1 MHQDSRH
8 LIIGTAGHVDHGKT
22 ALVGTL
28 TGMETDRLKEERERG
43 LSIELG
49 FAYFDLPDHSRA
61 GIVDVP
67 GHEKFI
73 RSMLSGAYGMDV
85 VLFVVDSKEGV
96 QEQTLEHLA
105 ILDLLG
111 ISNGILVMTKS
122 DLATPDELAEAT
134 EMTQEMLVGTSLEGI
149 PTVSVSAITGA
160 GIDTLK
166 QTIVEQVSLA
176 TKSEEHDGIPRLYV
190 DRVFTVQ
197 GFGVV
202 VTGTLIGGSINRE
215 QRMVILPQGEVV
227 RVRGIQVH
235 NEPATVAQAGQ
246 RTALNLSGTS
256 AQNIQRGD
264 VLCPIEF
271 SQVTDNIDVSLQVL
285 SSFPRIIEHWS
296 RFRAYL
302 GTREIFCRLI
312 LLIDE
317 AILPGDN
324 VQVQLRLEQ
333 PILTFRGDRIILR
346 DFSAQHTVGGGEVIN
361 PFAPKHKRFTPETI
375 TTLAQWEEADDSEI
389 VNTVL
394 VNSETLCVPEP
405 FLYYYLPHSQT
416 DVKTLLNRLETEDKI
431 VRWGKSGRTPL
442 VSDAAR
448 TSAATKKIVDALAAF
463 HEAQPLLAG
472 QNASQLRR
480 ELNMDELGFEKLE
493 NRLITEGQLV
503 TEGNLLRLAS
513 HEIQFSQEE
522 ETAKETLEKLLLEAG
537 MNTPAL
543 SELNTLLPEYTPKLL
558 ESTFFALL
566 NLGQFI
572 KIADNFFIHKT
583 IFEKVSEL
591 LTAHLRENETI
602 TVAEFREMAQTSRKY
617 AVPFLEY
624 CDSQNLTVRDGN
636 VRRLHPRLS
645 RT

>member
-1 MHQDSRH
+1 MYQDRRH

-28 TGMETDRLKEERERG
+28 TGIETDRLKEERERG

-49 FAYFDLPDHSRA
+49 FAYFDLPDNSRA

-73 RSMLSGAYGMDV
+73 RHMLSGAYGMDI
-85 VLFVVDSKEGV
+85 VLFVVDAKEGV

-122 DLATPDELAEAT
+122 DLATPEELEEAT
-134 EMTQEMLVGTSLEGI
+134 DMTQEMLVGTSLEGI
-149 PTVSVSAITGA
+149 PSISVSAITGE
-160 GIDTLK
+160 GIETLK
-166 QTIVEQVSLA
+166 QMIMEQVDLA
-176 TKSEEHDGIPRLYV
+176 TKAQEHDGIPRLYV

-202 VTGTLIGGSINRE
+202 VTGTLIGGSINRD
-215 QRMVILPQGEVV
+215 QRMVILPQGDVV

-235 NEPATVAQAGQ
+235 NEHADVAQAGQ
-246 RTALNLSGTS
+246 RTALNLSGTT
-256 AQNIQRGD
+256 ANDIQRGD
-264 VLCPIEF
+264 VLCPIEY

-285 SSFPRIIEHWS
+285 SSFPRMLEHWG

-312 LLIDE
+312 LLVDE
-317 AILPGDN
+317 AILPGDR

-361 PFAPKHKRFTPETI
+361 PFAPKHKRFTQETI
-375 TTLAQWEEADDSEI
+375 TTLAQWEEADDTQV
-389 VNTVL
+389 VNAVL
-394 VNSETLCVPEP
+394 ENSPSLCVAES
-405 FLYYYLPHSQT
+405 FLYYYLPYSRAEVGNILET
-416 DVKTLLNRLETEDKI
+416 LETEEKI
-431 VRWGKSGRTPL
+431 VRWDTSGRTPL

-448 TSAATKKIVDALAAF
+448 TAELTERLLKVLSEF
-463 HEAQPLLAG
+463 HEKEPLLAG
-472 QNASQLRR
+472 QNASQLSR
-480 ELNMDELGFEKLE
+480 ELGLDEVGFEKLT
-493 NRLITEGQLV
+493 NQLIKTKQLV
-503 TEGNLLRLAS
+503 KDGNLLRLAS
-513 HEIQFSQEE
+513 HEIQFSEE
-522 ETAKETLEKLLLEAG
+522 ESTAKETLEKLLLDAG
-537 MNTPAL
+537 INTPGL
-543 SELNTLLPEYTPKLL
+543 NELKTLLPEYTPQII

-572 KIADNFFIHKT
+572 KMADNFFIHKDV
-583 IFEKVSEL
+583 FEEIKEL
-591 LTAHLRENETI
+591 LTNYLRENETI
-602 TVAEFREMAQTSRKY
+602 TVGEFRELAQTSRKY

-624 CDSQNLTVRDGN
+624 CDTQNLTIRDGN
-636 VRRLHPRLS
+636 VRRLSS
-645 RT
+645 R

>member
-1 MHQDSRH
+1 MHQDRRH

-49 FAYFDLPDHSRA
+49 FAYFDLPDNSRA

-73 RSMLSGAYGMDV
+73 RSMLSGAYGMDI

-160 GIDTLK
+160 GIETLK
-166 QTIVEQVSLA
+166 QTIVEQVVLA
-176 TKSEEHDGIPRLYV
+176 TKAEENDGIPRLYV

-197 GFGVV
+197 GFGVI
-202 VTGTLIGGSINRE
+202 VTGTLIGGLINRD
-215 QRMVILPQGEVV
+215 QRMVILPQGDAV

-235 NEPATVAQAGQ
+235 NEPASVAQAGQ

-256 AQNIQRGD
+256 AQDVQRGD

-285 SSFPRIIEHWS
+285 SSFPRIIEHWT

-312 LLIDE
+312 LLVDE

-375 TTLAQWEEADDSEI
+375 ATLAEWEEADDAQI

-394 VNSETLCVPEP
+394 LNSETLCMPES

-416 DVKTLLNRLETEDKI
+416 DVKAILNGLEAEGKI
-431 VRWGKSGRTPL
+431 VRWDQSGRTPL

-448 TSAATKKIVDALAAF
+448 TAATKAKIIEILEAF

-472 QNASQLRR
+472 QNAAQLRQK
-480 ELNMDELGFEKLE
+480 LNLDELSFEKLE
-493 NRLITEGQLV
+493 NQLITERQLV
-503 TEGNLLRLAS
+503 KEGNLIRLAS
-513 HEIQFSQEE
+513 HEIQFSEEE
-522 ETAKETLEKLLLEAG
+522 ETAKETLEKLFLEAG
-537 MNTPAL
+537 MNTPSLNEL
-543 SELNTLLPEYTPKLL
+543 SALLPEYTPKVL
-558 ESTFFALL
+558 ESTFYALL
-566 NLGQFI
+566 NLGQFV
-572 KIADNFFIHKT
+572 KIADNFFTHRT
-583 IFEKVSEL
+583 VFEEVSEL
-591 LTAHLRENETI
+591 LIAHLRENGTI

-624 CDSQNLTVRDGN
+624 CDTQNLTIRDDN
-636 VRRLHPRLS
+636 VRRLHPRHLQ
-645 RT
+645 T

>member
-1 MHQDSRH
+1 MHQDTRH

-22 ALVGTL
+22 ALVGAL

-49 FAYFDLPDHSRA
+49 FAYFDLPDNSRA

-85 VLFVVDSKEGV
+85 VLFVVDAKEGV

-122 DLATPDELAEAT
+122 DLAMPDELAEAA

-149 PTVSVSAITGA
+149 PTVSVSALTGA
-160 GIDTLK
+160 GIETLK
-166 QTIVEQVSLA
+166 QTIVEQVALA
-176 TKSEEHDGIPRLYV
+176 TKSEEDDGIPRLYA

-202 VTGTLIGGSINRE
+202 VTGTLIGGSINRD
-215 QRMVILPQGEVV
+215 QRMVILPQGDTV
-227 RVRGIQVH
+227 RVRGVQVH

-271 SQVTDNIDVSLQVL
+271 AQVTDNIDVSLQVL
-285 SSFPRIIEHWS
+285 SSFPRIIEHWT

-317 AILPGDN
+317 AILPGDT
-324 VQVQLRLEQ
+324 VQAQLRLEE

-346 DFSAQHTVGGGEVIN
+346 DFSAQHTVGGGKVIN

-375 TTLAQWEEADDSEI
+375 ATLAQWEEADDSEV

-394 VNSETLCVPEP
+394 VNSETLCIPES

-416 DVKTLLNRLETEDKI
+416 DVKTLLSSLETEEKI
-431 VRWGKSGRTPL
+431 VRWDKSGRTPL

-448 TSAATKKIVDALAAF
+448 TSSVKEKIVEALAAF

-480 ELNMDELGFEKLE
+480 ELNIDELGFEKLE
-493 NRLITEGQLV
+493 SQLIAGRQLV
-503 TEGNLLRLAS
+503 TEGNLIRLAS

-522 ETAKETLEKLLLEAG
+522 ETAKETLEKLFLEAG
-537 MNTPAL
+537 VNTPAL
-543 SELNTLLPEYTPKLL
+543 SELNTLLPEYTPKVL
-558 ESTFFALL
+558 ESTFFALI
-566 NLGQFI
+566 NLGLFI
-572 KIADNFFIHKT
+572 KIADNFFVHKT
-583 IFEKVSEL
+583 VFEKVSAL
-591 LTAHLRENETI
+591 LIAYLRENETI
-602 TVAEFREMAQTSRKY
+602 TVADFREAAQTSRKY

-636 VRRLHPRLS
+636 VRRLHPRQAQ
-645 RT
+645 T

>member
-1 MHQDSRH
+1 MHQDRRH

-49 FAYFDLPDHSRA
+49 FAYFDLPDNSRA

-73 RSMLSGAYGMDV
+73 RSMLSGAYGMDI

-160 GIDTLK
+160 GIETLK
-166 QTIVEQVSLA
+166 QTIVEQVVLA
-176 TKSEEHDGIPRLYV
+176 TKAEENDGIPRLYV

-197 GFGVV
+197 GFGVI
-202 VTGTLIGGSINRE
+202 VTGTLIGGLINRD
-215 QRMVILPQGEVV
+215 QRMVILPQGDAV

-256 AQNIQRGD
+256 AQEVQRGD

-285 SSFPRIIEHWS
+285 SSFPRIIEHWT

-312 LLIDE
+312 LLVDE

-375 TTLAQWEEADDSEI
+375 ATLAEWEEADDAQI

-394 VNSETLCVPEP
+394 LNSETLCMPES

-416 DVKTLLNRLETEDKI
+416 DVKSILNGLEAEGKI
-431 VRWGKSGRTPL
+431 VRWDQSGRTPL

-448 TSAATKKIVDALAAF
+448 TAATKAKIIEILEAF

-472 QNASQLRR
+472 QNASQLRQK
-480 ELNMDELGFEKLE
+480 LNLDELSFEKLE
-493 NRLITEGQLV
+493 NQLV
-503 TEGNLLRLAS
+503 TEEELVKEGNLIRLAS
-513 HEIQFSQEE
+513 HEIQFSEEE
-522 ETAKETLEKLLLEAG
+522 ETAKETLEKLFLEAG
-537 MNTPAL
+537 MNTPSLNEL
-543 SELNTLLPEYTPKLL
+543 SALLPEYTPKVL
-558 ESTFFALL
+558 ESTFYALL
-566 NLGQFI
+566 NLGQFV
-572 KIADNFFIHKT
+572 KIADNFFTHRT
-583 IFEKVSEL
+583 VFEEVSEL
-591 LTAHLRENETI
+591 LTAHLRENGTI

-624 CDSQNLTVRDGN
+624 CDTQNLTIRDDN
-636 VRRLHPRLS
+636 VRRLHPRHS
-645 RT
+645 

>member
-1 MHQDSRH
+1 MHQDRRH

-22 ALVGTL
+22 ALIGTL

-49 FAYFDLPDHSRA
+49 FAYFDLPDNSRA

-73 RSMLSGAYGMDV
+73 RSMLSGAYGMDI
-85 VLFVVDSKEGV
+85 VLFVVDAKEGV

-122 DLATPDELAEAT
+122 DLATADELAEAT

-149 PTVSVSAITGA
+149 PTVSVSSITGA

-166 QTIVEQVSLA
+166 QTIVEQVTLA
-176 TKSEEHDGIPRLYV
+176 TKVEESDGIPRLYV

-197 GFGVV
+197 GFGIV
-202 VTGTLIGGSINRE
+202 VTGTLIGGSINRD
-215 QRMVILPQGEVV
+215 QRMVILPQGDPV

-235 NEPATVAQAGQ
+235 NEPASVAQAGQ

-256 AQNIQRGD
+256 VQNIQRGD

-271 SQVTDNIDVSLQVL
+271 SQVTNNIDVSLRVL
-285 SSFPRIIEHWS
+285 SSFPRILEHWS
-296 RFRAYL
+296 RLRAYI

-312 LLIDE
+312 LLVDE
-317 AILPGDN
+317 AILPGDT
-324 VQVQLRLEQ
+324 VQAQLRLEQ

-346 DFSAQHTVGGGEVIN
+346 DFSAQYTVGGGEVIN

-375 TTLAQWEEADDSEI
+375 TTLAQWEEADNAQI

-394 VNSETLCVPEP
+394 ENSKTFCVPES
-405 FLYYYLPHSQT
+405 FLHYYIPHSQQH
-416 DVKTLLNRLETEDKI
+416 VKAILGSLAADRKI
-431 VRWGKSGRTPL
+431 VRWDTSGRNPL
-442 VSDAAR
+442 VSDAPR
-448 TSAATKKIVDALAAF
+448 TAKTKEKLLNALADF
-463 HEAQPLLAG
+463 HEAQPLLPG
-472 QNASQLRR
+472 QNATQLRS
-480 ELNMDELGFEKLE
+480 EVGLDETGFEKLE
-493 NRLITEGQLV
+493 NQLTAERQLV
-503 TEGNLLRLAS
+503 KDGNLLRLAS

-522 ETAKETLEKLLLEAG
+522 KTAKETLEKLFLEAG
-537 MNTPAL
+537 IHTPTLKEL
-543 SELNTLLPEYTPKLL
+543 STRLPEYTPKVL
-558 ESTFFALL
+558 ESTFYALL
-566 NLGQFI
+566 RLGRFVR
-572 KIADNFFIHKT
+572 IADDLFIHSVALKA
-583 IFEKVSEL
+583 VQEL
-591 LTAHLRENETI
+591 LITYLRENDII
-602 TVAEFREMAQTSRKY
+602 TVAEFREIAETSRKY

-624 CDSQNLTVRDGN
+624 CDSQNLTIRDGN
-636 VRRLHPRLS
+636 VRRLHPRQPQ
-645 RT
+645 T

>member
-1 MHQDSRH
+1 MHQESRH

-49 FAYFDLPDHSRA
+49 FAYFDLPDNSRA

-73 RSMLSGAYGMDV
+73 RSMLSGAYGMDI
-85 VLFVVDSKEGV
+85 VLFVVDAKEGV

-122 DLATPDELAEAT
+122 DLATADELAEAT

-160 GIDTLK
+160 GIETLK
-166 QTIVEQVSLA
+166 QTIVEQVTLA

-215 QRMVILPQGEVV
+215 QRMVILPQGDVV

-256 AQNIQRGD
+256 AQDIQRGD
-264 VLCPIEF
+264 VLCPIEY

-285 SSFPRIIEHWS
+285 SSFPRLIEHWS

-312 LLIDE
+312 LLVDE
-317 AILPGDN
+317 AILPGDT

-375 TTLAQWEEADDSEI
+375 ATLAQWEEADDSEI

-394 VNSETLCVPEP
+394 VNSETLCVPES
-405 FLYYYLPHSQT
+405 FLYYYLPHSKT
-416 DVKTLLNRLETEDKI
+416 DVKTLLNSLETEEKI
-431 VRWGKSGRTPL
+431 VRWDQSGRTPL

-448 TSAATKKIVDALAAF
+448 TSAAKGKIVDALAAF

-480 ELNMDELGFEKLE
+480 ELNIDALGFEKLE
-493 NRLITEGQLV
+493 NQLITEGLLV

-513 HEIQFSQEE
+513 HEIQFSEEE
-522 ETAKETLEKLLLEAG
+522 ETAKETLETLFLEAG

-543 SELNTLLPEYTPKLL
+543 SELNTLLPEYTPKVL

-572 KIADNFFIHKT
+572 KIADNFFIHKSV
-583 IFEKVSEL
+583 FEKVSGL
-591 LTAHLRENETI
+591 LMAHLRENETI
-602 TVAEFREMAQTSRKY
+602 TVAEFRETAQTSRKY

-624 CDSQNLTVRDGN
+624 CDGQNLTVRDDN
-636 VRRLHPRLS
+636 VRRLHPRQS
-645 RT
+645 QT